1 MIKKNRPIFITA
13 AFTLAALSL
22 AAALSACSGS
32 GEQGRP
38 PARAEAE
45 VQNETQPDE
54 LPLQESQT
62 PGNTA
67 NALSSQADFS
77 QPSSSQASSTSEKAN
92 AADYILPD
100 SNERL
105 YTAQELNP
113 LTPEQLR
120 IARNEIYARHGR
132 IFNSEDLQT
141 YFQGKNWYRGTIEPD
156 QFDTSRLNA
165 FEKDNLKLLEKAE
178 TESAVS
184 TSLKGYPKAP
194 NYDAFKEWDASHPGR
209 KVQNRLFNDGTGNVL
224 TSDNSRVITHNG
236 YYEVTHCTVT
246 VDDVYP
252 KNLLDGKKVGDKV
265 LIEKEELIITGI
277 ETRADGFRDYLLT
290 YVNKG
295 SHSAVLTDNGFEELL
310 RLKERSE
317 GFYSNSEGDVCEPT
331 RILYEGS
338 LYFYDNAKIATGIGD
353 SSMIITAKEYFET
366 AAGQNDLRGFDYS
379 EYLSF
384 GRAGGLQENGSIFL
398 LGNLKYDEYFYLTGF
413 TETSR
418 NWAG

>member
-32 GEQGRP
+32 SEQGRP
-38 PARAEAE
+38 PARAEAK

-67 NALSSQADFS
+67 NSLSSQAGFS
-77 QPSSSQASSTSEKAN
+77 QSPSSQASSAS
-92 AADYILPD
+92 
-100 SNERL
+100 
-105 YTAQELNP
+105 
-113 LTPEQLR
+113 
-120 IARNEIYARHGR
+120 
-132 IFNSEDLQT
+132 
-141 YFQGKNWYRGTIEPD
+141 
-156 QFDTSRLNA
+156 
-165 FEKDNLKLLEKAE
+165 EKAE
-178 TESAVS
+178 TENAVS
-184 TSLKGYPKAP
+184 TSRKGYPKAP
-194 NYDAFKEWDASHPGR
+194 NYDAFKEWDVSHPGR
-209 KVQNRLFNDGTGNVL
+209 KVQNRLFDDGTGNVL

-236 YYEVTHCTVT
+236 YYEVTYCTVT

-366 AAGQNDLRGFDYS
+366 TAGQIDLRGYDYS